1 MMDHIYKVAR
11 PQDFAQW
18 TEAVHQYHQDN
29 TAVQN
34 IRGIYEDTPRK
45 QSSQKKGFSAQQL
58 AKILGVK
65 MLSLDPNT
73 MDTRADRSRSF
84 NKNHRTQGHAAN
96 ITADATE
103 TQQKEGRCF
112 TCNKQ
117 GHISR
122 NCPDKKKKDKA
133 LVKARKAETEDSG
146 AEGDGE
152 KSDEEELI
160 SPEAFVRLGKTMKE
174 KDKIAIIKAAIE
186 AEQGKEGPDTDF

>member
-1 MMDHIYKVAR
+1 M
-11 PQDFAQW
+11 P
-18 TEAVHQYHQDN
+18 
-29 TAVQN
+29 
-34 IRGIYEDTPRK
+34 
-45 QSSQKKGFSAQQL
+45 
-58 AKILGVK
+58 
-65 MLSLDPNT
+65 SLDPNA

-84 NKNHRTQGHAAN
+84 NKNRRTQGRAAN
-96 ITADATE
+96 VTADATE
-103 TQQKEGRCF
+103 TQRKEGRCF

-152 KSDEEELI
+152 KSEEEEPI

-186 AEQGKEGPDTDF
+186 AEQGKEGPDADF